1 MNKLKAEK
9 LSSIVLP
16 RGAFIFMDAG
26 SSETILNGL
35 TTKLQ
40 GIQDQ
45 LEALVNAADADDRD
59 LTDDELEQVE
69 EFKEQIE
76 KTEKQIKA
84 RESLKVASKGRKSTA
99 EPESGR
105 DTRRVTDVRPKDSG
119 KWGFKSFGE
128 FAMTVRQAGGTAPQ
142 AEAVQRMS
150 MALTT
155 YANEGTGS
163 DGGYLVPPDFRTAIA
178 QKVLAE
184 DQLISRTDQQTTSS
198 NSMVIPTDETTPW
211 GTSGVQAYWEA
222 EAGQKTQ
229 SKPVFGQNTL
239 RLNKLIALVP
249 VTDEMLQDAPQ
260 IDGYL
265 RRKVPEV
272 MTSKLNTALLFGSGA
287 GQPLG
292 MLHASNAALITVAKE
307 TSQAADTILFE
318 NIVKMYARMSAASI
332 SRAIWLVNQSIFP
345 QLILMRF
352 DNDAAS
358 PVPVYLPGGNIAG
371 APFGTLLGRPVVP
384 MEAMKTLGDLG
395 DIAFVDP
402 AQYLTLTKGGVQT
415 DISIHLFFDYDITAF
430 RFVFRVS
437 GQPWWKSAITP
448 QAAGAPTLG
457 HFITLAE
464 RA

>member
-1 MNKLKAEK
+1 MSMFL
-9 LSSIVLP
+9 VP
-16 RGAFIFMDAG
+16 RGGIVFNDAG
-26 SSETILNGL
+26 SSEEILASL

-40 GIQDQ
+40 GIQDK
-45 LEALVNAADADDRD
+45 LEALVKGADEADRD
-59 LTDDELEQVE
+59 LSDDELDQVE
-69 EFKEQIE
+69 EFKDQIE

-84 RESLKVASKGRKSTA
+84 RESLKVASKGRKTPA
-99 EPESGR
+99 EPENGR

-119 KWGFKSFGE
+119 KWGFRSFGE
-128 FAMTVRQAGGTAPQ
+128 FAMTVRQAGGSAPQ
-142 AEAVQRMS
+142 AESVQRLQN
-150 MALTT
+150 ALTT

-178 QKVLAE
+178 SKVLGE
-184 DQLISRTDQQTTSS
+184 DQLIARTDQQTTSS

-211 GTSGVQAYWEA
+211 GSSGVQAYWEA

-272 MTSKLNTALLFGSGA
+272 MTQKINTALLFGSGA

-292 MLHASNAALITVAKE
+292 MLAAANAAMIVVAKE
-307 TSQAADTILFE
+307 TSQAADSIVFA
-318 NIVKMYARMSAASI
+318 NIVNMYSRMTAASL
-332 SRAIWLVNQSIFP
+332 SRSVWLINQSILP
-345 QLILMRF
+345 ELITMRF
-352 DNDAAS
+352 DEDAAT
-358 PVPVYLPGGNIAG
+358 PVPIYLPGGNIAG
-371 APFGTLLGRPVVP
+371 SPFGTLLGRPIVP
-384 MEAMKTLGDLG
+384 MEAMKLLGDQG
-395 DIAFVDP
+395 DIALVDP
-402 AQYLTLTKGGVQT
+402 SQYLTLTKGGGVQT

-430 RFVFRVS
+430 RFVFRVT

-457 HFITLAE
+457 HFIVLAD
-464 RA
+464 RT